1 MIALFTGKMQRKVK
15 LYTKEEATK
24 VSLDCYHPV

>member
-24 VSLDCYHPV
+24 VSIYPYRPI